1 MTAVRATA
9 QFLFARPTHF
19 IALGFG
25 SGLSPLAPGTFGTL
39 VAVPL
44 AMGLRAF
51 DNDAVFIGAIAV
63 AFVVGAWSAHATG
76 RDLGVP
82 DHGSIVVDEIAAFL
96 LVLYFVGADPLREA
110 LAFILFRVF
119 DIWKP
124 PPIRQVD
131 AALKNGIG
139 VMLDDVLAAMY
150 ALVVFAL
157 GQRLFGG

>member
-1 MTAVRATA
+1 VTAARATA
-9 QFLFARPTHF
+9 QFLFARPAHF

-39 VAVPL
+39 VAIPL

-51 DNDAVFIGAIAV
+51 DNDAAFIGAIAV

-110 LAFILFRVF
+110 LAFILFRAF

-131 AALKNGIG
+131 AAFKNGIG
-139 VMLDDVLAAMY
+139 VMLDDILAAVY

>member
-1 MTAVRATA
+1 
-9 QFLFARPTHF
+9 
-19 IALGFG
+19 
-25 SGLSPLAPGTFGTL
+25 
-39 VAVPL
+39 
-44 AMGLRAF
+44 
-51 DNDAVFIGAIAV
+51 
-63 AFVVGAWSAHATG
+63 
-76 RDLGVP
+76 
-82 DHGSIVVDEIAAFL
+82 
-96 LVLYFVGADPLREA
+96 VLYFVGADPLREA

-139 VMLDDVLAAMY
+139 VMLDDVLAALY

>member
-1 MTAVRATA
+1 VTAVRATA
-9 QFLFARPTHF
+9 QFLFARPAHF

-39 VAVPL
+39 VAIPL

-51 DNDAVFIGAIAV
+51 HNDAVFIGAIAV
-63 AFVVGAWSAHATG
+63 AFVVGAWSAQATG

-96 LVLYFVGADPLREA
+96 LVLYFVGPDPLREA
-110 LAFILFRVF
+110 LAFILFRAF

-139 VMLDDVLAAMY
+139 VMLDDVLAALY
-150 ALVVFAL
+150 ALIVFAL